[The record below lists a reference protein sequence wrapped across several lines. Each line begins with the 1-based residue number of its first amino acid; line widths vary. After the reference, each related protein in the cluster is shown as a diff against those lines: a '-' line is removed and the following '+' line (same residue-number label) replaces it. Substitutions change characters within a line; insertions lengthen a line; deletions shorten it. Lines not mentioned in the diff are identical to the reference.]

1 MPHSHESLLEDIS
14 PSNGRLLVAEDNAAL
29 REYLVA
35 VLRAEGYEVVQASTA
50 DDLVDTL
57 AVSFRADVG
66 SGEFDLVIA
75 EDRLVLRGELALVN
89 RQSGGAST
97 PPFVLIG
104 SFLDQNAI
112 NRILGAT
119 AAATLGKPLDMDSLR
134 STVHRLACSA
144 TEARKQRDMAARN

>member
-1 MPHSHESLLEDIS
+1 MPLSRESLLEDIS

-57 AVSFRADVG
+57 AVSFRTDVG
-66 SGEFDLVIA
+66 SGEFDLVVA

-89 RQSGGAST
+89 RQTEGAIT

-104 SFLDQNAI
+104 SFLDQDAI
-112 NRILGAT
+112 DRILGAT
-119 AAATLGKPLDMDSLR
+119 SAVTLGKPLDMDSLR
-134 STVHRLACSA
+134 STVHRLAGGA
-144 TEARKQRDMAARN
+144 AEARKQRDMATRN

>member
-1 MPHSHESLLEDIS
+1 MPLSRESLLEDIT
-14 PSNGRLLVAEDNAAL
+14 PHNGRLLVAEDNAAL

-35 VLRAEGYEVVQASTA
+35 VLRAEGYDVAQASTA

-89 RQSGGAST
+89 CQSGRAST

-104 SFLDQNAI
+104 SFLDPNTI
-112 NRILGAT
+112 DRILGGT
-119 AAATLGKPLDMDSLR
+119 AATTLGKPLDMDSLR

-144 TEARKQRDMAARN
+144 AESRKQRDMAARN